1 MRAVMG
7 QPISNQNK
15 TTVSTTSG
23 REPNDLNDEPI
34 RNLKEFEAFVFSQ
47 SEETQRA
54 LGKIIAFIL
63 HCAREQ

>member
-1 MRAVMG
+1 MG

-15 TTVSTTSG
+15 TTVSSTSD
-23 REPNDLNDEPI
+23 RELNDPNDKPI

-47 SEETQRA
+47 SKETQRA

>member
-1 MRAVMG
+1 MG

-63 HCAREQ
+63 HCAMEQ